1 MSDRPGFAAAKL
13 RPTDLVSSWYT
24 QKLLALTIL
33 KVPVLYDRSI
43 LSYVSSLFDSIDNNN
58 NNNHNGIHSS
68 TRTNPVSLKIPGSLV
83 PVIMC
88 TDTDD
93 RCPLLEPRF
102 SKLKQ
107 SIIAPEKK
115 QRVID
120 SYKRVVQACH
130 QEAEFIRKI
139 GPNAVPEIDF
149 EDILQNGEV
158 IVSPQ

>member
-1 MSDRPGFAAAKL
+1 ML
-13 RPTDLVSSWYT
+13 
-24 QKLLALTIL
+24 
-33 KVPVLYDRSI
+33 PVLHHRSI
-43 LSYVSSLFDSIDNNN
+43 LLYVSSLFDSIDDNNN
-58 NNNHNGIHSS
+58 QNGTHPS
-68 TRTNPVSLKIPGSLV
+68 TRTNPVSYRIPGSLV
-83 PVIMC
+83 PVITG
-88 TDTDD
+88 TDTDN

-115 QRVID
+115 QKVID

-149 EDILQNGEV
+149 GDIVQNGEV